1 MTTKAELTKQFIIE
15 TSAPIFNKY
24 GYAATSLST
33 LTKVTGLTKGAI
45 YGNFE
50 NKEDLAIKCFNY
62 NIKRLFK
69 ALMTTVDG
77 IESATGKLYAI
88 VDFYRG
94 YYEYSQR
101 FGGCPIIN
109 IGVDS
114 NNQNTGLINHVRKT
128 IKKFHVYIADIID
141 LGKEQGEIKYE
152 VDSMEWSIRI
162 DSMIQGATF
171 MTTTMDDNR
180 YITDVMN
187 QVEDIIKNELAVSSS
202 DSVKQNRIE
211 N

>member
-1 MTTKAELTKQFIIE
+1 MKTKAALTTQFIIE
-15 TSAPIFNKY
+15 TAAPIFNKY

-62 NIKRLFK
+62 NIKRLFA
-69 ALMTTVDG
+69 ALMQTVDG
-77 IESATGKLYAI
+77 IDSATGKLLAI
-88 VDFYRG
+88 VDFYRE
-94 YYEYSQR
+94 YYDYSKR

-109 IGVDS
+109 VGVDS
-114 NNQNTGLINHVRKT
+114 NNQNTALINHVRKT
-128 IKKFHVYIADIID
+128 IQRFHVYIADIID
-141 LGKEQGEIKYE
+141 LGKEQGEIQQGI
-152 VDSMEWSIRI
+152 DSMEWSVRI

-180 YITDVMN
+180 YVIDVMN
-187 QVEDIIKNELAVSSS
+187 QLETIIKKELST
-202 DSVKQNRIE
+202 
-211 N
+211 

>member
-1 MTTKAELTKQFIIE
+1 MSTKAAITTQFIIE
-15 TSAPIFNKY
+15 TAAPIFNKY

-45 YGNFE
+45 YGNFT

-69 ALMTTVDG
+69 ALMMTVDG
-77 IESATGKLYAI
+77 IESATGKLFAI
-88 VDFYRG
+88 VDFYRD

-109 IGVDS
+109 VGVDS
-114 NNQNTGLINHVRKT
+114 NNQNTALISHVRKT
-128 IKKFHVYIADIID
+128 IKRFHVYIADIID
-141 LGKEQGEIKYE
+141 LGKEQGEIKKDI
-152 VDSMEWSIRI
+152 DSMEWSIRI

-180 YITDVMN
+180 YVIDVMN
-187 QVEDIIKNELAVSSS
+187 QLDAIIKNELM
-202 DSVKQNRIE
+202 K
-211 N
+211 

>member
-1 MTTKAELTKQFIIE
+1 MSTKAAITTQFIIE

-69 ALMTTVDG
+69 ALMTTVENID
-77 IESATGKLYAI
+77 SATGKLAAI
-88 VDFYRG
+88 IDFYRD
-94 YYEYSQR
+94 YYNYSQR

-109 IGVDS
+109 VGVDS
-114 NNQNTGLINHVRKT
+114 NNQNTALINHVRKT
-128 IKKFHVYIADIID
+128 IKRFHRYIADIID
-141 LGKEQGEIKYE
+141 LGKKQGEIKKE
-152 VDSMEWSIRI
+152 IDTMEWSIRI

-180 YITDVMN
+180 YVIDVMN
-187 QVEDIIKNELAVSSS
+187 QLDEIIKNELST
-202 DSVKQNRIE
+202 
-211 N
+211 

>member
-1 MTTKAELTKQFIIE
+1 MSTKAAITTQFIIE

-33 LTKVTGLTKGAI
+33 LTKVTGLTKGSI
-45 YGNFE
+45 YGNFT

-77 IESATGKLYAI
+77 IESATGKLLAI
-88 VDFYRG
+88 VDFYRD
-94 YYEYSQR
+94 YYEYSKR

-109 IGVDS
+109 VGVDS
-114 NNQNTGLINHVRKT
+114 NNQNTALINHVRKT
-128 IKKFHVYIADIID
+128 IKRFHVYIADIID
-141 LGKEQGEIKYE
+141 LGKEQEEIKSKI
-152 VDSMEWSIRI
+152 DSMEWSIRI

-180 YITDVMN
+180 YVVDVMN
-187 QVEDIIKNELAVSSS
+187 QLDAIIKNELM
-202 DSVKQNRIE
+202 K
-211 N
+211 

>member
-1 MTTKAELTKQFIIE
+1 MSTKAALTTQFIIE
-15 TSAPIFNKY
+15 TAAPIFNKY

-69 ALMTTVDG
+69 ALMQTVDG
-77 IESATGKLYAI
+77 IDSATGKLLAI
-88 VDFYRG
+88 VDFYRD
-94 YYEYSQR
+94 YYSYSQR

-109 IGVDS
+109 VGVDS
-114 NNQNTGLINHVRKT
+114 NNQNTALINHVRKT
-128 IKKFHVYIADIID
+128 IKRFHVYIADIID
-141 LGKEQGEIKYE
+141 LGKQQGEIKE
-152 VDSMEWSIRI
+152 SVDSMEWSIRI

-180 YITDVMN
+180 YVRDVMN
-187 QVEDIIKNELAVSSS
+187 QVEEIIRNELSVSSS
-202 DSVKQNRIE
+202 DSIQ
-211 N
+211 

>member
-1 MTTKAELTKQFIIE
+1 MSTKAALTTQFIIE
-15 TSAPIFNKY
+15 TAAPIFNKY

-45 YGNFE
+45 YGNFT

-62 NIKRLFK
+62 NIKRIFNT
-69 ALMTTVDG
+69 LMSNVDN
-77 IESATGKLYAI
+77 IESALGKLYAI
-88 VDFYRG
+88 SNFYRN

-109 IGVDS
+109 VGVDS
-114 NNQNTGLINHVRKT
+114 NNQNTALINHVRKI
-128 IKKFHVYIADIID
+128 IKRFHVYIVDIIE
-141 LGKEQGEIKYE
+141 LGKEQGEIKKDI
-152 VDSMEWSIRI
+152 DSMEWSIRI

-180 YITDVMN
+180 YIVDVMN
-187 QVEDIIKNELAVSSS
+187 QVDQIIRDQLSVSVS
-202 DSVKQNRIE
+202 
-211 N
+211 

>member
-1 MTTKAELTKQFIIE
+1 MTSKADLTKQHIIE
-15 TSAPIFNKY
+15 MSAPIFNKY
-24 GYAATSLST
+24 GYAATSMIT

-69 ALMTTVDG
+69 ALMTTVEN

-88 VDFYRG
+88 VDFYRD

-109 IGVDS
+109 VGVDS
-114 NNQNTGLINHVRKT
+114 NNQNTVLINHVRKT
-128 IKKFHVYIADIID
+128 IKRFHVYISDIID
-141 LGKEQGEIKYE
+141 LGKKQGVIKMEI
-152 VDSMEWSIRI
+152 DSMEWSIRF

-171 MTTTMDDNR
+171 MTNTMDNND
-180 YITDVMN
+180 YIINVMN
-187 QVEDIIKNELAVSSS
+187 QLDGIIKNELE
-202 DSVKQNRIE
+202 I
-211 N
+211 